1 MKKIIQIARLELSLL
16 FYSPI
21 AWLLILILFMQ
32 MALAFILSIGSIQ
45 HFQEFFP
52 GITGMSDRLFTTI
65 IDSEMMPAGIF
76 FTMLSSLYLYTP
88 LITMGIIS
96 REISSGTIKL
106 LYSSPVK
113 ITELVYGK
121 FLSMMIYNLV
131 IIGLMGLFVIVGAL
145 FVQNFDYPHVL
156 VALLASFLLITAY
169 SAIGIFV
176 SSLTTYQV
184 IAAIG
189 TFAIL
194 AFMNYI
200 GGFGQGIDFVRDI
213 TYSLS
218 MPSRAERMVRGLLTS
233 RDVIY
238 YLVIAGIFLGF
249 TITRL
254 ELARTSKSMLQ
265 QASRYVL
272 ILVIGLSI
280 AYISSRQSMIFYY
293 DATDTKVNTIVK
305 ATQQILQ
312 KMGDDPVEMTAY
324 INLMDDSY
332 EYGAPDKRI
341 SAIEVW
347 EPYLRFKHN
356 INLNWVYYNG
366 SFDFQAF
373 KKRAKSLEVDTADF
387 LTPEAI
393 RKQVDL
399 SGENGRV
406 VIQLK
411 YKGKTTFLRTFIQ
424 GDFWPGEDE
433 IAAAMKRLIVT
444 PPKIVFA
451 TDGYQRRVDKIGDRD
466 YQLFFNVKISQK
478 SLINQGFDI
487 DSISIEKEQIT
498 DGIATLVIGDPKVAF
513 SPLALAK
520 IKKYI
525 AKGGNLLIAG
535 EPGKQS
541 VVNPLLDSL
550 GVKMLD
556 GTLVQHS
563 NDYSYNLV
571 TPGLTAASVVM
582 NPGLQIFYKEK
593 GVVSMPDVAALRAEN
608 DGPFKIQPLLLT
620 NAKTSWIKKGSF
632 VLDSA
637 ALVFEAKNGDQ
648 QGAFP
653 TALMLTRKMNKR
665 EQRIIVSGDADFFSN
680 KELARGNLKTVNG
693 SFVLSI
699 FKWFAYGE
707 FPIDTRRPE
716 PRDNKLKLSD
726 NGLNTLEILFY
737 GIIPGAILMLG
748 IVLLTRRKR
757 K

>member
-21 AWLLILILFMQ
+21 AWLLILVLLMQ
-32 MALAFILSIGSIQ
+32 MALAFILTIGSLQ
-45 HFQEFFP
+45 HFQEFMPEIP
-52 GITGMSDRLFTTI
+52 GISDRLFTTMMS
-65 IDSEMMPAGIF
+65 SEMMPAGIF

-113 ITELVYGK
+113 LTELVYGK

-131 IIGLMGLFVIVGAL
+131 VIGLMGMFVVVGAL

-194 AFMNYI
+194 ALMNYI

-238 YLVIAGIFLGF
+238 YLVITGIFLGF

-254 ELARTSKSMLQ
+254 ELARMSKSFFQ

-272 ILVIGLSI
+272 ILVVGLSI
-280 AYISSRQSMIFYY
+280 AYISSRQPMILYY
-293 DATDTKVNTIVK
+293 DATDTKTNTVVK
-305 ATQQILQ
+305 ATQEILQ
-312 KMGDDPVEMTAY
+312 KMGNDPVEMTTY
-324 INLMDDSY
+324 INLMDESY
-332 EYGAPDKRI
+332 NLGEPIKRI
-341 SAIEVW
+341 SAIELW

-356 INLNWVYYNG
+356 INLNWVYYNS
-366 SFDFQAF
+366 SFDYKAF
-373 KKRAKSLEVDTADF
+373 KERAKSLEVDTADF
-387 LTPEAI
+387 LTPEAV

-399 SGENGRV
+399 SGENGRLV
-406 VIQLK
+406 MQLK
-411 YKGKTTFLRTFIQ
+411 YKGKTTFLRTF
-424 GDFWPGEDE
+424 GNLWPEEAE
-433 IAAAMKRLIVT
+433 IAAALKRLIVT

-451 TDGYQRRVDKIGDRD
+451 TDGYQRSVNKIGDRD
-466 YQLFFNVKISQK
+466 YRLFFNLKTGQK

-487 DSISIEKEQIT
+487 DSISIEKEQIPN
-498 DGIATLVIGDPKVAF
+498 GIAALVIGDPKVAF
-513 SPLALAK
+513 SPLILAK

-525 AKGGNLLIAG
+525 ADGGNLLIAA
-535 EPGKQS
+535 EPGKQT

-550 GVKMLD
+550 GVKMLN
-556 GTLVQHS
+556 GTLVQRS
-563 NDYSYNLV
+563 RDYSYNLV
-571 TPGLTAASVVM
+571 TPVLTAASVVM
-582 NPGLQIFYKEK
+582 NPELQKLYKKKE
-593 GVVSMPDVAALRAEN
+593 VVSMPDVAALQAEN
-608 DGPFKIQPLLLT
+608 GGPFDIQPLLMT
-620 NAKTSWIKKGSF
+620 NVKSSWIKKGSF

-637 ALVFEAKNGDQ
+637 ALVIEAKNGDQ

-653 TALMLTRKMNKR
+653 TALMLTRKMDKR

-680 KELARGNLKTVNG
+680 KELARSNLKAVNG

-707 FPIDTRRPE
+707 FPIDTNRPE
-716 PRDNKLKLSD
+716 TRDNKLKLSD
-726 NGLNTLEILFY
+726 AGLGTLQVLFY
-737 GIIPGAILMLG
+737 GVIPGVILLLG